1 MLSRHSFM
9 KAEGAGLRGISKV
22 AGKGSEER
30 VGKANGVKVL

>member
-9 KAEGAGLRGISKV
+9 KGAGLRGISKV